1 MACYSEC
8 KNYVSCMPECVGNYF
23 IPTSNYNVED
33 ADTLAGAGTS
43 NFLNIYDQQTTG
55 NALHYS
61 VDNSRFW
68 CQSFLSCT

>member
-1 MACYSEC
+1 
-8 KNYVSCMPECVGNYF
+8 MPECVGNYF
-23 IPTSNYNVED
+23 IPTSNYNVEC

-43 NFLNIYDQQTTG
+43 NFLNINVQQTPS
-55 NALHYS
+55 NAAHYS